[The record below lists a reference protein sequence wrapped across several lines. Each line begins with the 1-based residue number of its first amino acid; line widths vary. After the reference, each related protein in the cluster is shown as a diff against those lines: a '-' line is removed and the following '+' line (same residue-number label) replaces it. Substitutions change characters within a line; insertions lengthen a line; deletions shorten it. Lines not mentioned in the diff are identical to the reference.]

1 MRDDSSKRCASSQRL
16 DMNIQQQSDTSY
28 WYKHMFKKMHRIEQG
43 DQSILKYRAR
53 DFASPTPSY
62 ISGRAWTPTPRS
74 ESRPGSRLEYECAP
88 RRSKSVGRYVDSSLH
103 NDEDIVERWRE
114 ERARLSTRSPI
125 SSQRNLNSTQSSAA
139 VHTNG
144 VSSCRASP
152 TLSSHETS
160 NRFAWERSK
169 IAHFHLPTYRFQRDE
184 DSRPI
189 AGWSMNCMRCGRMRR
204 ELSWREIEFLYNS
217 LGKNGVHR
225 ESINECLNGRISS
238 AMIGER
244 LDETCRQLQQFLES
258 LDGYRRRTY
267 SSPQLSTLSLASNN
281 PLTECIPS
289 TSKGSLINQLRII
302 VFAHCHHSSSVNVCC
317 ELMNLP

>member
-1 MRDDSSKRCASSQRL
+1 MKFAL
-16 DMNIQQQSDTSY
+16 TS
-28 WYKHMFKKMHRIEQG
+28 
-43 DQSILKYRAR
+43 DQSVLKYRAR

-62 ISGRAWTPTPRS
+62 HSGRAWTPTPRL

-88 RRSKSVGRYVDSSLH
+88 RRSKSVGRYVDTSLH

-114 ERARLSTRSPI
+114 ERARLSARSPT
-125 SSQRNLNSTQSSAA
+125 SSQKNLNSIQPSAA
-139 VHTNG
+139 VHSNG

-281 PLTECIPS
+281 PLTECVPS
-289 TSKGSLINQLRII
+289 TSKENGSTSRDFLELKKSVKEEMINRQRVEKL
-302 VFAHCHHSSSVNVCC
+302 SE
-317 ELMNLP
+317 ELEQQRSRRHGYV